1 MQERTRAQNPPN
13 LLQARNLV
21 KRFGDLTAVDQ
32 LNLVLREGEC
42 FGLLG
47 PNGAGKSTTLEM
59 LEGILPPTSGDIL
72 FDGEPLKGDYRQQIG
87 IQFQATALPEHLSV
101 SDCLTLFASLYHTTW
116 ERQDLIRICRLEELL
131 EQRHQTLSGG
141 QRQRLLL
148 ALALINKPR
157 LLFLDEPTT
166 GLDPQARHN
175 FWSLIRAVRDTGTT
189 ILLTTHYMD
198 EAEQLC
204 DRIAIMDH
212 GRILRED
219 TPLRLI
225 EQEFCAR
232 LVSLPAELS
241 LGESWA
247 KPWLKRNG
255 RQEYHTDDVNQ
266 VLGEL
271 QQRNIDITGLNI
283 RRPNLE
289 DLFLKLTGHQL
300 RS

>member
-1 MQERTRAQNPPN
+1 MQERGRVQNPAIV
-13 LLQARNLV
+13 LQAQNLV
-21 KRFGDLTAVDQ
+21 KRFGDLVAVDQ
-32 LNLVLREGEC
+32 LSLALEEGEC

-59 LEGILPPTSGDIL
+59 LEGILPPTSGEIL

-87 IQFQATALPEHLSV
+87 IQFQATALPEYLSV
-101 SDCLTLFASLYHTTW
+101 NDCLTLFSSLYRHTMDSA
-116 ERQDLIRICRLEELL
+116 ELVRICRLEALL
-131 EQRHQTLSGG
+131 PQRHSTLSGG

-148 ALALINKPR
+148 ALALLNRPR

-175 FWSLIRAVRDTGTT
+175 FWQLIRDIRSTGTT

-212 GRILRED
+212 GRVLRQD
-219 TPLRLI
+219 TPARLI
-225 EQEFCAR
+225 EQEFRAR
-232 LVSLPAELS
+232 LVSLPADLS
-241 LGESWA
+241 LGGQWTR
-247 KPWLKRNG
+247 PWVVRNG

-266 VLGEL
+266 VLTEL
-271 QQRNIDITGLNI
+271 QRRRVDLTGLNV